1 MSVGEIT
8 EIGPEGLVEAL
19 SKLPYSN
26 DERIADIVANGM
38 EFLKNVFTAPF
49 FPLVSIGQF
58 VHFILSDQMFTDP
71 SALLTSETI
80 SKVVEEHFADSKK
93 KVQIS
98 EKLTYISNKVQE
110 YAQKMGLGKIDLYFN
125 SDIED
130 PVLAQAFRGMNHQ
143 KIEIGHVIFA
153 HSSEAIDCILAH
165 ELMHIKH
172 NDCLKDLGFSCS
184 KSILYVSFLLALPW
198 LYSIPLIMLTNGVA
212 SLFFNALS
220 RSYEIEADQGALNF
234 LNTNTGMIKF
244 TYETIWGNLG
254 FKYLSIA
261 RLKNINP
268 SLSLKTIES
277 GKSKITPM
285 GNDRDNFTH
294 SPLTERLTMAV
305 AFVPKAQSS

>member
-26 DERIADIVANGM
+26 DERIADIVASSM

-58 VHFILSDQMFTDP
+58 VHFISNYQMFTDP
-71 SALLTSETI
+71 STLLTSETI
-80 SKVVEEHFADSKK
+80 SKVVEEHFADSKE

-143 KIEIGHVIFA
+143 KIEIGHGIHGIFED
-153 HSSEAIDCILAH
+153 SPEKIDWLLAH

-172 NDCLKDLGFSCS
+172 NDPLKDLCFSWS
-184 KSILYVSFLLALPW
+184 QSILYVSFLLALPW

-212 SLFFNALS
+212 SLFFNALCRKCGGGKVS
-220 RSYEIEADQGALNF
+220 RLIFS
-234 LNTNTGMIKF
+234 
-244 TYETIWGNLG
+244 
-254 FKYLSIA
+254 
-261 RLKNINP
+261 
-268 SLSLKTIES
+268 
-277 GKSKITPM
+277 
-285 GNDRDNFTH
+285 
-294 SPLTERLTMAV
+294 
-305 AFVPKAQSS
+305 